1 LGTEATSESTAWALH
16 ALAYAKH
23 SHSAL
28 VTFDRALYDLA
39 GKQGYSAVIPG

>member
-1 LGTEATSESTAWALH
+1 MAPFAGKAASKCYL
-16 ALAYAKH
+16 LAYAKH
-23 SHSAL
+23 SHAAL